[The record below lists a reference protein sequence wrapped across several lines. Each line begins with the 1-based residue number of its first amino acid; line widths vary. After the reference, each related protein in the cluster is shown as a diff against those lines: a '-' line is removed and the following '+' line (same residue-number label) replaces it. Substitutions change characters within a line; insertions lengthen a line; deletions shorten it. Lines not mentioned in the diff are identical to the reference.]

1 MRLKRQV
8 LLLVGVL
15 LAVVGLVAMW
25 LVVGRADHQPVSPN
39 SGPLSLDTTQVR
51 DDSAQHENKHA
62 ALTHGSPTGP
72 RRGAEKA
79 SEAQGGP
86 P

>member
-51 DDSAQHENKHA
+51 DDSVHSKHA